1 MYYRHGGRPGSFY
14 RSITIYEPLRRE
26 SYPFKAL
33 IDAHVRVEV
42 WSQDGYVLS
51 PFQGEGSTNPI
62 QFRAR
67 LCGVFSLKFWLELST
82 EDMDKALE
90 NIQINEYNNRKIVI
104 STKQGTPLRVQL
116 PRMYM
121 PFGVSGFTPEVGPTK
136 YNVDFAIKGYD
147 EEESYMK
154 KFYETLRQLEGAI
167 IDAVVEQ
174 SETIFGSQ
182 MTKEDLLPMFNSNVK
197 ESPGREPKFR
207 IKVDT
212 TMEDQ
217 IKANVFD
224 ADKNPI
230 RDEATNGLYARNS
243 GHAIVELNSVYFLN
257 RKFGCTWK
265 LHQLIV
271 YEPQNLKG
279 FQFII

>member
-1 MYYRHGGRPGSFY
+1 M
-14 RSITIYEPLRRE
+14 
-26 SYPFKAL
+26 
-33 IDAHVRVEV
+33 
-42 WSQDGYVLS
+42 
-51 PFQGEGSTNPI
+51 
-62 QFRAR
+62 
-67 LCGVFSLKFWLELST
+67 CGVFSLKFLLDNYSEI
-82 EDMDKALE
+82 MDKALE
-90 NIQINEYNNRKIVI
+90 NLQVNEYNNRKIVL
-104 STKQGTPLRVQL
+104 STKQGTPMRIQL

-121 PFGVSGFTPEVGPTK
+121 PFGISGFVPEVGPTK

-147 EEESYMK
+147 EEDSYMK
-154 KFYETLRQLEGAI
+154 KFYESLRALENKI
-167 IDAVVEQ
+167 VDAVVEQ
-174 SETIFGSQ
+174 SETIFG
-182 MTKEDLLPMFNSNVK
+182 TKMSKEELLPMFNSNVK
-197 ESPGREPKFR
+197 ESPDREPKFR

-212 TMEDQ
+212 TIENE

-224 ADKNPI
+224 ADKNPKK
-230 RDEATNGLYARNS
+230 DEVTNGLYARNS